1 MRVRRAAALPIAARR
16 SSVLLLK
23 TSERVKECSTMPGD
37 RKEAFVARAV
47 ALAYF
52 ERTGGVFRPVSSF
65 ERTEVQFA
73 MSRWVRWRRGV
84 VGVVDVAEIARA
96 FKLSET
102 SDVVAGVLGFPAASE
117 GLEWRRRPAKAMIS
131 AAPPPKHTTF
141 AKFWLGTLL
150 LTSCWIQGS
159 SAFSAQIQAS
169 SCA

>member
-84 VGVVDVAEIARA
+84 VGLVGFAEIARA
-96 FKLSET
+96 SNLSET
-102 SDVVAGVLGFPAASE
+102 SVVVAGVLGFPGASE
-117 GLEWRRRPAKAMIS
+117 GREWRRRPEKAMIS
-131 AAPPPKHTTF
+131 AALPPKHTTF
-141 AKFWLGTLL
+141 ASLWPGKLQP
-150 LTSCWIQGS
+150 TSC
-159 SAFSAQIQAS
+159 
-169 SCA
+169 